1 MKFDY
6 TTKIQKI
13 EDILYNFV
21 PELQSNKNDI
31 SWQNLN
37 FSTLPAGVE
46 TKHFNQLILPCRN
59 LMKLGGKRWRPVFM
73 VLCAEL
79 IKNSEDVD
87 LAYKLTPLVELVH
100 TASLIHDD
108 IEDGADERR
117 GQPATHITWGIDTA
131 INSASWLYFSSYSVI
146 DKEVTDLQLKNSFY
160 QLLST
165 QLRRLHLGQAMD
177 IFWHR
182 NPSEIPTRESYS
194 AMVRMKTGTL
204 ASLSAQAG
212 IIAGGGTFEQ
222 AEELGKI
229 ASEIGE
235 GFQVL
240 DDVINITT
248 GNKGKKRGDD
258 IIEGKK
264 SLPIILHLQ
273 KNPSDK
279 ETIIKNFENASKE
292 GIESPYIEQ
301 TIKLLEKSGVIA
313 EAKNYAANTIEN
325 SCKKIKELYNNND
338 ASLAIENLFM
348 SLL

>member
-13 EDILYNFV
+13 EDILDNFV
-21 PELQSNKNDI
+21 PELQSNENDF

-37 FSTLPAGVE
+37 FSNLPAGVE

-73 VLCAEL
+73 VLCSEL
-79 IKNSEDVD
+79 IKNEEVE

-117 GQPATHITWGIDTA
+117 GQPATHLTWGIDTA
-131 INSASWLYFSSYSVI
+131 INSASWLYFSAFSVI

-160 QLLST
+160 KLLSM

-182 NPSEIPTRESYS
+182 NPEEIPTSESYS

-273 KNPSDK
+273 KNPEDK

-313 EAKNYAANTIEN
+313 EAKNYASNTIEN
-325 SCKKIKELYNNND
+325 SCKKIKELYNNSD

>member
-6 TTKIQKI
+6 TPKIQKI
-13 EDILYNFV
+13 EDILDKFV
-21 PELQSNKNDI
+21 PELQSNENDF

-37 FSTLPAGVE
+37 FSNLPAGVE

-59 LMKLGGKRWRPVFM
+59 LMKLGGKRWRPLFM
-73 VLCAEL
+73 VLCSEL
-79 IKNSEDVD
+79 IKNEEVE

-117 GQPATHITWGIDTA
+117 GQPATHLTWGIDTA
-131 INSASWLYFSSYSVI
+131 INSASWLYFSAFSVI
-146 DKEVTDLQLKNSFY
+146 EKEVDDVQLKNSFY
-160 QLLST
+160 KLLSM

-182 NPSEIPTRESYS
+182 NSNEIPSCESYS

-212 IIAGGGTFEQ
+212 IVAGGGSFEQ
-222 AEELGKI
+222 AEILGKI

-235 GFQVL
+235 GFQIL

-264 SLPIILHLQ
+264 SLPVILHLQ

-279 ETIIKNFENASKE
+279 EKIIKNFEIASQE
-292 GIESPYIEQ
+292 GIESSAIEQ
-301 TIKLLEKSGVIA
+301 TIQLLESSGAII
-313 EAKNYAANTIEN
+313 EAKSYASNIIEN
-325 SCKKIKELYNNND
+325 SCKKIMELYNNSK
-338 ASLAIENLFM
+338 ASLAIENLFT

>member
-6 TTKIQKI
+6 TPKIQKI
-13 EDILYNFV
+13 EDILDKFV
-21 PELQSNKNDI
+21 PELQSNENDLA
-31 SWQNLN
+31 WQNLN
-37 FSTLPAGVE
+37 FSNLPAGVE

-73 VLCAEL
+73 VLCSEL
-79 IKNSEDVD
+79 IKNEEVE

-131 INSASWLYFSSYSVI
+131 INSASWLYFSAFSVI
-146 DKEVTDLQLKNSFY
+146 EKEVSDLQLKNSFY

-182 NPSEIPTRESYS
+182 NPEEIPTQESYS

-222 AEELGKI
+222 AEVLGKI

-273 KNPSDK
+273 KNPDDK
-279 ETIIKNFENASKE
+279 ETIIKNFELASKE
-292 GIESPYIEQ
+292 GIESSSIEN
-301 TIKLLEKSGVIA
+301 TIQLLESSGVID
-313 EAKNYAANTIEN
+313 EAKNYASNMIEN
-325 SCKKIKELYNNND
+325 SCKKIKELYNNNE

>member
-1 MKFDY
+1 MKFNY
-6 TTKIQKI
+6 TPKIQKI
-13 EDILYNFV
+13 EDILDNFL
-21 PELQSNKNDI
+21 PELESLSNIDD
-31 SWQNLN
+31 WQTLN
-37 FSTLPAGVE
+37 FGALPQGVE
-46 TKHFNQLILPCRN
+46 ITHFNQLVNPCRN
-59 LMKLGGKRWRPVFM
+59 LMKLGGKRWRPLFM

-131 INSASWLYFSSYSVI
+131 INSASWLYFSAYSVI
-146 DKEVTDLQLKNSFY
+146 DKEVSDLQLKNSFY
-160 QLLST
+160 KLLST

-182 NPSEIPTRESYS
+182 NPNEIPSKESYS

-212 IIAGGGTFEQ
+212 IIAGGGSFEQ
-222 AEELGKI
+222 ALELGKI

-279 ETIIKNFENASKE
+279 ETIIKNFEIASQE
-292 GIESPYIEQ
+292 GIESSAIEN
-301 TIKLLEKSGVIA
+301 TIQMLESSGAIT
-313 EAKNYAANTIEN
+313 EAKIYASKMIDN
-325 SCKKIKELYNNND
+325 SCKKINVLYNNSN
-338 ASLAIENLFM
+338 ASLAIENLFT

>member
-6 TTKIQKI
+6 TPKIQKI
-13 EDILYNFV
+13 EDILDDFLPDLEN
-21 PELQSNKNDI
+21 SKNDAL
-31 SWQNLN
+31 WQELN
-37 FSTLPAGVE
+37 FSQLPAGVE
-46 TKHFNQLILPCRN
+46 TKHFNQLVKPCRN
-59 LMKLGGKRWRPVFM
+59 LIKLGGKRWRPIFM

-79 IKNSEDVD
+79 IKNEEVE

-131 INSASWLYFSSYSVI
+131 INSASWLYFSAFSVI
-146 DKEVTDLQLKNSFY
+146 EKEVSDLQLKNSFY
-160 QLLST
+160 KLLST

-182 NPSEIPTRESYS
+182 NPEEIPTQESYS

-222 AEELGKI
+222 SEVLGKI

-273 KNPSDK
+273 KNPDDK
-279 ETIIKNFENASKE
+279 ETIIKNFELASKE
-292 GIESPYIEQ
+292 GIESSSIEN
-301 TIKLLEKSGVIA
+301 TIQLLESSGVID
-313 EAKNYAANTIEN
+313 EAKNYASNMIEN
-325 SCKKIKELYNNND
+325 SCKKIKELYNNNE

>member
-6 TTKIQKI
+6 TPKIQKI
-13 EDILYNFV
+13 EDILDKFV
-21 PELQSNKNDI
+21 PELQSNENDF

-37 FSTLPAGVE
+37 FSNLPAGVE

-73 VLCAEL
+73 VLCSEL
-79 IKNSEDVD
+79 IKNEEVE

-117 GQPATHITWGIDTA
+117 GQPATHLTWGIDTA
-131 INSASWLYFSSYSVI
+131 INSASWLYFSAFSVI
-146 DKEVTDLQLKNSFY
+146 EKEVSDLQLKNSFY
-160 QLLST
+160 KLLSM

-182 NPSEIPTRESYS
+182 NPEEIPTSESYS

-212 IIAGGGTFEQ
+212 IIAGGVTFEQ

-264 SLPIILHLQ
+264 SLPVILHLQ

-279 ETIIKNFENASKE
+279 KTIIKNFEIASKE
-292 GIESPYIEQ
+292 GIESPAVEN
-301 TIKLLEKSGVIA
+301 TIQLLENSGAIT
-313 EAKNYAANTIEN
+313 EAKKYASNMIEN
-325 SCKKIKELYNNND
+325 SCKKIKELYNNSD

>member
-6 TTKIQKI
+6 TPKIQKI
-13 EDILYNFV
+13 EDILDDFLPDLEN
-21 PELQSNKNDI
+21 SKNDAL
-31 SWQNLN
+31 WQELN
-37 FSTLPAGVE
+37 FSQLPAGVE
-46 TKHFNQLILPCRN
+46 TKHFNQLVKPCRN
-59 LMKLGGKRWRPVFM
+59 LIKLGGKRWRPIFM

-79 IKNSEDVD
+79 IKNEEVE

-131 INSASWLYFSSYSVI
+131 INSASWLYFSAFSVI
-146 DKEVTDLQLKNSFY
+146 EKEVSDLQLKNSFY

-182 NPSEIPTRESYS
+182 NPEEIPTQESYS

-222 AEELGKI
+222 AEVLGKI

-273 KNPSDK
+273 KNPDDK
-279 ETIIKNFENASKE
+279 ETIIKNFELANKE
-292 GIESPYIEQ
+292 GIESSSIEN
-301 TIKLLEKSGVIA
+301 TIQLLEYSGVID
-313 EAKNYAANTIEN
+313 EAKNYASNMIEN
-325 SCKKIKELYNNND
+325 SCKKIKELYNNNE

>member
-6 TTKIQKI
+6 TPKIQKI
-13 EDILYNFV
+13 EDILDDFLPDLEN
-21 PELQSNKNDI
+21 SKNDTL
-31 SWQNLN
+31 WQELN
-37 FSTLPAGVE
+37 FSQLPSGVE
-46 TKHFNQLILPCRN
+46 TNHFNQLVKPCRN
-59 LMKLGGKRWRPVFM
+59 LMKLGGKRWRPLFM
-73 VLCAEL
+73 VLCFEL
-79 IKNSEDVD
+79 IKNEEVD

-117 GQPATHITWGIDTA
+117 GQPATHLTWGIDTA
-131 INSASWLYFSSYSVI
+131 INSASWLYFSAFSVI
-146 DKEVTDLQLKNSFY
+146 EKEVKDIQLKNSFY
-160 QLLST
+160 KLISM

-182 NPSEIPTRESYS
+182 NSDEIPTHESYS

-222 AEELGKI
+222 AETLGKI

-264 SLPIILHLQ
+264 SLPVILHLQ

-279 ETIIKNFENASKE
+279 EIIIKNFETASKE
-292 GIESPYIEQ
+292 GIESSAVED
-301 TIKLLEKSGVIA
+301 TIKLLESSGAIT
-313 EAKNYAANTIEN
+313 EAKNYASNMIEN
-325 SCKKIKELYNNND
+325 SCKKIMELYNNSE
-338 ASLAIENLFM
+338 ASLAIENLFT